1 MVTFQELGQMMTP
14 SLILNPRNLRL
25 LSPLAHRIEREED
38 HLHTGVK
45 AFLRYLKKKRWLG
58 RSLREDLIA
67 LHNNFVALKRIYDT
81 YRGAKNSHDLE
92 LIKQTKSEFFR
103 QEVFLDLKCREL
115 LDDLT
120 KCEISLAS
128 IANKL
133 KVFQAD
139 EKELKKI
146 LETVLPNNQFPYRS
160 KLLIITNYRLEKV
173 IPFFETVANE
183 FSQLQSTLSGLI
195 QETKKWIVESPSQ
208 QPVDF
213 GRFLSA
219 SLAAEKVLE
228 NIINDAERLAKDE
241 EDKYKS
247 DNYTLDHFV
256 QVVEKMLEAR
266 ISHKEELKL

>member
-1 MVTFQELGQMMTP
+1 MVTFQELGKMMSP
-14 SLILNPRNLRL
+14 NLIFNPRNLRL

-38 HLHTGVK
+38 HLHAGVK
-45 AFLRYLKKKRWLG
+45 AFLRYMKKKRWLG
-58 RSLREDLIA
+58 RSLREDLIS
-67 LHNNFVALKRIYDT
+67 LHNNFVSLKRIYDT
-81 YRGAKNSHDLE
+81 YQRAKSSHDLE
-92 LIKQTKSEFFR
+92 LIQRTKSEFSR

-120 KCEISLAS
+120 KCEINLAS
-128 IANKL
+128 MANKL
-133 KVFQAD
+133 KVFQVD
-139 EKELKKI
+139 ERELKKI
-146 LETVLPNNQFPYRS
+146 LETVLPNNQFPYRA

-195 QETKKWIVESPSQ
+195 QETKKWIIESPPGH
-208 QPVDF
+208 PVDF

-219 SLAAEKVLE
+219 SAAAEKVLD
-228 NIINDAERLAKDE
+228 NVINDAEQLAKE

-247 DNYTLDHFV
+247 DDYTLDHFV
-256 QVVEKMLEAR
+256 QVVERMLEAK